1 MDSLTN
7 ICRMLSGNNIYVP
20 NYQRAY
26 SWDTESDAVKTT
38 RHVNTFLIDL
48 QDYVKSESSSRYYF
62 GHFLFEEKNET
73 CFGIIDGQQRLTTIT
88 IFLAA
93 LFNRLKEFR
102 NLTEEEDF
110 AYKSMIKVGQTYH
123 FSTVDYDNQLF
134 KDYVVNQIK
143 TEHNG
148 LDTKSKQRI
157 VNAYDFFV
165 KEFSQMGE
173 QQIVSLL
180 NAVMNASCTTHIVK
194 NESEAIQMFIFQ
206 NNRGKKPS
214 NLEIIKAQF
223 LYNVHLYGGAEDEK
237 NDLIDEIKNRF
248 EGIYK
253 SISKIEHKIDED
265 NVLTYTLRIFY
276 NSLWENNAIQR
287 VNSELEIDT
296 RIDFIRDFT
305 RKLASCF
312 EQITAFFNSE
322 REYIIYHSLI
332 LFGNN
337 GLLFPFFIKAL
348 LYKISENNMLRLAS
362 SLESIF
368 VRARII
374 GTRADLTS
382 RLNDI
387 FQKFDGD
394 VEPIITRI
402 DWMKKQDGWW
412 GYWNDKEFERSLQGW
427 IRHDLGKIL
436 LWKYENYLIQS
447 EGKLGYSPIRYDA
460 ILNPHLEHIAPQTEN
475 PQNGYGEYDDEFKN
489 QYIDCLGNYL
499 LLSAYHNISI
509 GNIPFEQKR
518 ETYTQLR
525 QQQEVREMTEADR
538 YWDKDKIKMR
548 KDKILKFLLETF

>member
-475 PQNGYGEYDDEFKN
+475 HKNGYGEYDDEFKN

>member
-206 NNRGKKPS
+206 NNRGEKPS

-475 PQNGYGEYDDEFKN
+475 PKNGYGEYDDEFKN